1 MDAPEA
7 IFRIEGMVAEVG
19 VGVSTSSRALSSWEP
34 SMKVS
39 AEALLSKVAVVFAV
53 EVVMFDEAV
62 PLRGCMVTE
71 DTVPL
76 LLRLGFVV
84 RRAS

>member
-1 MDAPEA
+1 
-7 IFRIEGMVAEVG
+7 
-19 VGVSTSSRALSSWEP
+19 
-34 SMKVS
+34 MKVS

-62 PLRGCMVTE
+62 PLRGGMVTE